1 MDGGID
7 GMGMWD
13 IGGLDWWDTG
23 GMTGNGRRMRMLK
36 YFVDNYPQKT
46 CRMV

>member
-13 IGGLDWWDTG
+13 IGGLDWWEDG
-23 GMTGNGRRMRMLK
+23 GIEWEMRWEIRWIRLGMRDGIL
-36 YFVDNYPQKT
+36 VG
-46 CRMV
+46 